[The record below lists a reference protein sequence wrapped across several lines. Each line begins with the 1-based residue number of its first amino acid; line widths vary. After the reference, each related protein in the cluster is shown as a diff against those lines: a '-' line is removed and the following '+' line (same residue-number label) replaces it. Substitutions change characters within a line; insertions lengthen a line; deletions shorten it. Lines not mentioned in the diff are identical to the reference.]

1 MALVLKHATL
11 AQLGAAFRER
21 FKASEGVETARLA
34 KWLLERIQDGTF
46 TETQVRTFFG
56 LTALQWNTLKSKLG
70 TLRDKYADVL
80 AARGE

>member
-11 AQLGAAFRER
+11 AQLGAVFRER

-46 TETQVRTFFG
+46 TETQVKNFFE
-56 LTALQWNTLKSKLG
+56 LTLAQWNTLKTKIQ

>member
-56 LTALQWNTLKSKLG
+56 LNLTQWNTLKTKIA

>member
-46 TETQVRTFFG
+46 TETQVRNFFG
-56 LTALQWNTLKSKLG
+56 LTLVQWNALKAKIQ

-80 AARGE
+80 AAEGE

>member
-21 FKASEGVETARLA
+21 FRASEGLETARLA
-34 KWLLERIQDGTF
+34 TWLIDRIADGTF

-56 LTALQWNTLKSKLG
+56 LTLAQWNTLKAKLQDW
-70 TLRDKYADVL
+70 RDKRAALL

>member
-11 AQLGAAFRER
+11 AQLGAAVRER
-21 FKASEGVETARLA
+21 FKASEGLETARLA
-34 KWLLERIQDGTF
+34 TWLIDRIADGTF

-56 LTALQWNTLKSKLG
+56 LTLAQWNTLKAKLQDWRAKRAE
-70 TLRDKYADVL
+70 LL